1 MRTTI
6 DGACVVFFSLPD
18 KTVDFSVAGSI
29 IAVLFF
35 LHDKGI
41 EFSPHL
47 HMGKKELS
55 YECVVNFLW
64 QRVPPRDFLNDE
76 YDCGQILTYDSQIG
90 IAEEIE
96 EIKKHNPYYAK
107 LFLQRYIKLVEQRNS
122 EMAEVLYFLYCNGDV
137 LSSSEEPSS
146 KPDAIRYLIRGANKP
161 TTREQDTVVIEET
174 PRVISAL
181 GTTGMR
187 TWEAALYLSAYLN
200 LRNINLEQ
208 QRVCELGAGT
218 GLVGLALAKYY
229 HRCIAP
235 VRQIVFTDIS
245 IDLLEKIQKTLAS
258 NHISMTDPSIA
269 IRQLAWG
276 TTNVSDQNFEQHPP
290 DVDYLV
296 AADVIYDS
304 DMHAKLC
311 STIKDFLSNSTKL
324 AIVAATIRNEKTAE
338 SWHAELRRWFHTNW
352 TVKHRSTD
360 PSLTHLN
367 CYLKA
372 STPEI
377 RIYYITLDKGLL

>member
-1 MRTTI
+1 
-6 DGACVVFFSLPD
+6 
-18 KTVDFSVAGSI
+18 
-29 IAVLFF
+29 
-35 LHDKGI
+35 
-41 EFSPHL
+41 
-47 HMGKKELS
+47 MGKKELS

-64 QRVPPRDFLNDE
+64 QRVPPRDFLNDD
-76 YDCGQILTYDSQIG
+76 YDCGPILTYDSQIG
-90 IAEEIE
+90 IADEIE

-107 LFLQRYIKLVEQRNS
+107 LFLQKYIKLVEQRNS

-146 KPDAIRYLIRGANKP
+146 KPDVIRYLVRGANKP

-200 LRNINLEQ
+200 SRNISLEQ

-229 HRCIAP
+229 HRRIAP
-235 VRQIVFTDIS
+235 VREIIFTDIS
-245 IDLLEKIQKTLAS
+245 IDLLEKIQKTLAL
-258 NHISMTDPSIA
+258 NNLSMTDPSIA

-276 TTNVSDQNFEQHPP
+276 STNVSDRHFEQHPP

-324 AIVAATIRNEKTAE
+324 AIVAATIRNEKTAD

-352 TVKHRSTD
+352 SIKHRSTD
-360 PSLTHLN
+360 PSLSHLN

-377 RIYYITLDKGLL
+377 RIYYIALDSGLL